1 MRSLLKVEVTRLRW
15 RRAVLL
21 ILAGAVLVP
30 GVIFAATAWNTRPVS
45 ASELQRIEQTV
56 AEEAQ
61 QPYVQKQ
68 LAKCLEKPERYGVPA
83 GAAGELDVQ
92 AECESMVLPRVEWYA
107 HRQPLD
113 VAGER
118 SHGSLLGVSVVLT
131 MLLLLV
137 GTTFVGHDW
146 NSGSMSNQLLFEPR
160 RLRIWAAKALVVLAV
175 GMMVAGLVLA
185 SYWGGLLALAD
196 HRGLAVQESVASAG
210 YGSVL
215 RGALLAAFAG
225 VGGYAMTMLFR
236 STVATLGV
244 LFAVAVAGPL
254 LITLL
259 GFPGNQRYMPQN
271 NYGAV
276 LNHGTTYYDYA
287 ACEELYDDA
296 CNGERRLSLAHG
308 TTYFGSL
315 LLLAGVPSLLSFRRR
330 DVP

>member
-1 MRSLLKVEVTRLRW
+1 MRPLLKVELTRLRW

-30 GVIFAATAWNTRPVS
+30 AIIFAATAWNTRPVS
-45 ASELQRIEQTV
+45 ASELQRIERMV

-61 QPYVQKQ
+61 RPSTQRQ
-68 LAKCLEKPERYGVPA
+68 LDKCVAKPDRYGIPT
-83 GAAGELDVQ
+83 GGDVQ
-92 AECESMVLPRVEWYA
+92 AECESMVLPRVEWYS

-113 VAGER
+113 VAAER
-118 SHGSLLGVSVVLT
+118 TRGSLFGVAVVLT

-160 RLRIWAAKALVVLAV
+160 RLRVWAAKGLVVLAAGV
-175 GMMVAGLVLA
+175 VVAGLVLA

-196 HRGLAVQESVASAG
+196 HRGLPVPDEVVSAG
-210 YGSVL
+210 YGAVL

-225 VGGYAMTMLFR
+225 VGGYATTMLFR

-244 LFAVAVAGPL
+244 LFAVAIAGPL

-259 GFPGNQRYMPQN
+259 GFPGNQRYLPQH
-271 NYGAV
+271 NYTAV
-276 LNHGTTYYDYA
+276 LNHGATYYDYA
-287 ACEELYDDA
+287 VCDFSGPEQQECDP
-296 CNGERRLSLAHG
+296 ERRLSLAHG

-315 LLLAGVPSLLSFRRR
+315 LVFAGVPSLLLFRRR